1 MLETFPPAATN
12 TLHSDSLV
20 GAAISVNLT
29 FSMHKHFAI
38 HFEVWDIFSQVTVSI
53 TAWSMLRTDPSY
65 NILEANLEE
74 KRCISYKITISGKVI
89 KEP

>member
-1 MLETFPPAATN
+1 M
-12 TLHSDSLV
+12 
-20 GAAISVNLT
+20 
-29 FSMHKHFAI
+29 
-38 HFEVWDIFSQVTVSI
+38 SI

-74 KRCISYKITISGKVI
+74 KRCISYKITVPGKVI